1 MGLFLVRTD
10 KSFKVKK
17 EVQNPATVT
26 SHLFT
31 ATKLKEACY
40 MLVDTPEQ
48 LTILENQSEMFRS
61 VLEHTNVIE
70 STCAIKYLFH
80 KKT

>member
-1 MGLFLVRTD
+1 M
-10 KSFKVKK
+10 
-17 EVQNPATVT
+17 
-26 SHLFT
+26 FT

-70 STCAIKYLFH
+70 STCSIKYLFVVLLIRRLRAARH
-80 KKT
+80 VTCNFQQIQLSLKLGM